1 MARRKR
7 NQWDGVERRAPA
19 MVLVAG
25 DDVGANEL
33 LARVLGSHGF
43 RTVTA
48 SSVEAAT
55 ARAVEQL
62 PRAAVVDLSGGG
74 ISASL
79 QLLDWFR
86 SHDDPRISRTRVIVI
101 ARSAANRTFSFQSG
115 ADDHLQR
122 PFHAD
127 DLVAA
132 IEGALAVPHA
142 EMPVRRRRLLD
153 QFEDPAPAGTDY

>member
-1 MARRKR
+1 MARRKKDK
-7 NQWDGVERRAPA
+7 WDGVERRMPA
-19 MVLVAG
+19 MVLIAG

-33 LARVLGSHGF
+33 LARVLSAHGV
-43 RTVTA
+43 RTVVA
-48 SSVEAAT
+48 SSVDAAT
-55 ARAVEQL
+55 AKAVEQL
-62 PRAAVVDLSGGG
+62 PRAAVIDLSGGG

-86 SHDDPRISRTRVIVI
+86 SHEDPRINRTRVIVV
-101 ARSAANRTFSFQSG
+101 ARSSANRNFSFQSG
-115 ADDHLQR
+115 ADDFLQR

-142 EMPVRRRRLLD
+142 DMPVRRRRLLD
-153 QFEDPAPAGTDY
+153 GTPEPLAQD